1 MSYKMDSYRN
11 RIPMYNFPIRLDLGA
26 GQYPKEG
33 FVRMDFDSRG
43 TDIIWDV
50 KDGIPLPDNSVSEL
64 YTSHFL
70 EHFMPTD
77 QHYILQE
84 IWRVTAPGGK
94 VEIRLPYG
102 DLPQGHLPCH
112 YSFMTEAWFEAIN
125 IWFPH
130 EEGNYWNLESITR
143 VDIHITGIYTI
154 VKK

>member
-1 MSYKMDSYRN
+1 MSYKMDSYKN
-11 RIPMYNFPIRLDLGA
+11 RIPMYDFPIRLDLGA

-33 FVRMDFDSRG
+33 FVRMDFDPLG
-43 TDIIWDV
+43 TDILWDV

-64 YTSHFL
+64 YSSHFL

-77 QHYILQE
+77 FHYILQE
-84 IWRVTAPGGK
+84 IWRVVAPGGK

-102 DLPQGHLPCH
+102 DLPQGKLPCH
-112 YSFMTEAWFEAIN
+112 YGYHTESTFEAIN

-130 EEGNYWNLESITR
+130 EDGNYWNLESITR
-143 VDIHITGIYTI
+143 DGIHITGIYTI